1 LEPGRRRSVSC
12 RGATLSLIDIDAL
25 KHHVNEAERA
35 RGEAERANL
44 AKDEFLATLS
54 HEIRTPLSS
63 MLMHAQLLGRGDL
76 DPVKIKRAADA
87 IERGTRMQVRLV
99 DDLLDVSRIAAG
111 KLKLDRGPVD
121 LRAVVRPAVDGVAG
135 VAEAKGVTF
144 HLVLDETVV
153 PVSGDPTRLQ
163 QVVTNLLANA
173 VKFSFENGKVTVLL
187 DGQRNMGGP
196 ASTQPRLQGKSSW
209 GTRIRK

>member
-1 LEPGRRRSVSC
+1 MGRGQRCFAHVEQLAALAQASSVASSRVRSFRSSSAEPSSSRSMPVSAGLEPGRRRSVSC

-111 KLKLDRGPVD
+111 KLQLDWGPSTSA
-121 LRAVVRPAVDGVAG
+121 RS
-135 VAEAKGVTF
+135 
-144 HLVLDETVV
+144 
-153 PVSGDPTRLQ
+153 SGRRWT
-163 QVVTNLLANA
+163 
-173 VKFSFENGKVTVLL
+173 
-187 DGQRNMGGP
+187 
-196 ASTQPRLQGKSSW
+196 ASQESPR
-209 GTRIRK
+209 RRR